1 LTGLILLAMALLA
14 PVSPAQMTDLN
25 GCMQDIAQ
33 FGLNCTAND
42 VQVARATN
50 IEIIDD
56 GCAYPGD
63 TVTFRATFEVLLT
76 AQGRH
81 DIGLYF
87 AVDGDTNADGAVSG
101 QCSISTMAFAPDP
114 PWLDLDGTADGGF
127 CANDSRISCTSD
139 RDCRAVG
146 GTCALTQDLCGD
158 IDADH
163 NPLSPVIEITTQ
175 CIDPDGNG
183 ILNLPNCTSWRQPG
197 ANELCLEPVD
207 AFPGSP
213 SKCRCDPGFEVDIL
227 VPPAELAVVKT
238 ATPTSL
244 DEPGGVVEFAV
255 SVTNQSPFANVAVD
269 SLLDDVYGDI
279 TVVAGNI
286 QGTDCAVPQLLGPG
300 ATYSCSFQAGVSG
313 NGGTTQVD
321 VVTASGVDEN
331 ANPISGSDDASVAI
345 IDLMPAIQVVKTA
358 SPTQVLE
365 PGGNVTYIFTVNN
378 LSVADVVT
386 ITSLTDSILGNLDG
400 LGSCSVPQ
408 SIAVGGSYLCSVTTF
423 VGGSPGDVVVNVLT
437 VAGSDEEGN
446 PVGGSD
452 SASVNVNDV
461 PSAIEL
467 VKVASPTSVNEP
479 GGLVTFTFTVN
490 NLSAVDTVTITSL
503 TDSLYGDLNGQGTC
517 SAPQTIVPGG
527 SYTCSISANVAGNA
541 GDAVINVATAAGLD
555 DDGNPVSDDG
565 DATVNLNDVPP
576 SASLTKTATAV
587 VATFTVVVT
596 NDSAA
601 EALSVD
607 ALIDD
612 RFGDITAVQG
622 NVLVTDCAVPQVLA
636 AKGTPGDTYT
646 CAFDALVETSP
657 HVDTVTGTIS
667 DDDGNAIDRSDS
679 AQVTFE

>member
-1 LTGLILLAMALLA
+1 
-14 PVSPAQMTDLN
+14 
-25 GCMQDIAQ
+25 
-33 FGLNCTAND
+33 
-42 VQVARATN
+42 
-50 IEIIDD
+50 
-56 GCAYPGD
+56 
-63 TVTFRATFEVLLT
+63 
-76 AQGRH
+76 
-81 DIGLYF
+81 
-87 AVDGDTNADGAVSG
+87 
-101 QCSISTMAFAPDP
+101 
-114 PWLDLDGTADGGF
+114 
-127 CANDSRISCTSD
+127 
-139 RDCRAVG
+139 
-146 GTCALTQDLCGD
+146 
-158 IDADH
+158 
-163 NPLSPVIEITTQ
+163 
-175 CIDPDGNG
+175 
-183 ILNLPNCTSWRQPG
+183 
-197 ANELCLEPVD
+197 
-207 AFPGSP
+207 
-213 SKCRCDPGFEVDIL
+213 
-227 VPPAELAVVKT
+227 
-238 ATPTSL
+238 
-244 DEPGGVVEFAV
+244 
-255 SVTNQSPFANVAVD
+255 
-269 SLLDDVYGDI
+269 
-279 TVVAGNI
+279 
-286 QGTDCAVPQLLGPG
+286 
-300 ATYSCSFQAGVSG
+300 
-313 NGGTTQVD
+313 
-321 VVTASGVDEN
+321 
-331 ANPISGSDDASVAI
+331 
-345 IDLMPAIQVVKTA
+345 
-358 SPTQVLE
+358 
-365 PGGNVTYIFTVNN
+365 
-378 LSVADVVT
+378 
-386 ITSLTDSILGNLDG
+386 
-400 LGSCSVPQ
+400 
-408 SIAVGGSYLCSVTTF
+408 
-423 VGGSPGDVVVNVLT
+423 VVVNVLT